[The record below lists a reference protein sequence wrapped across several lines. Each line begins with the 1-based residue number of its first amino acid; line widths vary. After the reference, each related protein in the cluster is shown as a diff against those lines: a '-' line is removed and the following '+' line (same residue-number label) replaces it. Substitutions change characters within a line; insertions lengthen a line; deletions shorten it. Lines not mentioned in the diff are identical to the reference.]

1 MISFFR
7 SFVFAFSGLIV
18 MFKGERNFKIQF
30 IIFLFVCALGFYF
43 EIAKIEWLIIL
54 GISTLVLALEIMNSA
69 IERLC
74 NLYST
79 EFDPRIK
86 TIKDLAAGA
95 VLLTSIF
102 SIAIGII
109 IFWKY
114 LFK

>member
-1 MISFFR
+1 
-7 SFVFAFSGLIV
+7 

-30 IIFLFVCALGFYF
+30 IIFLFVCALGYYF
-43 EIAKIEWLIIL
+43 EITKIEWLIIL
-54 GISTLVLALEIMNSA
+54 GISSLVFALEIMNSA

-74 NLYST
+74 DLYST
-79 EFDPRIK
+79 KIDPRIK

-102 SIAIGII
+102 SIVIGLI

-114 LFK
+114 VFK